1 MYKRMGNTVGSTNP
15 NLCNFPKNEFETY
28 ILGLW
33 CADGFSRSSS
43 IGISNTDI
51 DLVRLSKKFLEN
63 YFPKERL
70 RLTVYYPLD
79 KYKDKQKQ
87 KLIPKDF
94 WEIKTTFSV
103 SKKAKHIAYHLYVN
117 SRSFL
122 GLFEECRQ
130 KIETVVKEK
139 NIYIYFAGRFDGDGS
154 VDKDF
159 RRDCRI
165 VYSTE
170 KEAIDDLN
178 LLRKFNFHLSKV
190 YKYRNSKTYVLYVSR
205 FEASNFLKNIS
216 KYSIKL
222 YKLGFV
228 PRRDLILTRP

>member
-1 MYKRMGNTVGSTNP
+1 MGNTVGSTNS
-15 NLCNFPKNEFETY
+15 NLCNFPKNRFETY

-43 IGISNTDI
+43 IGVSNTDV
-51 DLVRLSKKFLEN
+51 DLIRSSKKFLEN
-63 YFPKERL
+63 YFPRERL

-79 KYKDKQKQ
+79 KYDNKQKW
-87 KLIPKDF
+87 KLIPKDL
-94 WEIKTTFSV
+94 WKIKITYCV

-117 SRSFL
+117 SRPFL
-122 GLFEECRQ
+122 RLFTKCRQ
-130 KIETVVKEK
+130 NIKITVKEK
-139 NIYIYFAGRFDGDGS
+139 DIYAYFAGRFDGDGCINN
-154 VDKDF
+154 DF

-170 KEAIDDLN
+170 KEAIEDLN
-178 LLRKFNFHLSKV
+178 LLRKFNFRLSKV
-190 YKYRNSKTYVLYVSR
+190 YRYRNAKTYVLYVSR
-205 FEASNFLKNIS
+205 FEAGNFLKNIS

-228 PRRDLILTRP
+228 PRRDLIFN

>member
-1 MYKRMGNTVGSTNP
+1 MGNTVGSTNS
-15 NLCNFPKNEFETY
+15 NLCNFPKNRFETY

-43 IGISNTDI
+43 IGVSNTDI
-51 DLVRLSKKFLEN
+51 DLIRLSKKFLEN

-79 KYKDKQKQ
+79 KNIVKQKRE
-87 KLIPKDF
+87 LIPKDF
-94 WEIKTTFSV
+94 WEIKTTYCI

-117 SRSFL
+117 SRPFL
-122 GLFEECRQ
+122 RLFTECRQ
-130 KIETVVKEK
+130 KIKRIVEGK
-139 NIYIYFAGRFDGDGS
+139 NIYAYFAGRFDGDGS
-154 VDKDF
+154 ISKDF
-159 RRDCRI
+159 RSDCRI

-170 KEAIDDLN
+170 KEAIEDLN

-190 YKYRNSKTYVLYVSR
+190 YKYKQAKTYVLYVSR
-205 FEASNFLKNIS
+205 LEASNFLKNIS

-222 YKLGFV
+222 YKLEFV

>member
-1 MYKRMGNTVGSTNP
+1 MGNTVGSTNS
-15 NLCNFPKNEFETY
+15 NLCNFPKNRFETY

-43 IGISNTDI
+43 VGVSNI
-51 DLVRLSKKFLEN
+51 DVDLIRSSKKFLEN

-79 KYKDKQKQ
+79 KYNDKQKR

-94 WEIKTTFSV
+94 WEIKTTFCV

-117 SRSFL
+117 SRPFL
-122 GLFEECRQ
+122 RLFTKCRQ
-130 KIETVVKEK
+130 KIKITVREK
-139 NIYIYFAGRFDGDGS
+139 NIYAYFAGRFDGDGS
-154 VDKDF
+154 IDKDF
-159 RRDCRI
+159 RKDCRI

-170 KEAIDDLN
+170 KEAIEDLN
-178 LLRKFNFHLSKV
+178 LLQKFNFPLSKV
-190 YKYRNSKTYVLYVSR
+190 YRYRKAKTYVLYVSR
-205 FEASNFLKNIS
+205 FETSNFLKNIS

-222 YKLGFV
+222 YKLEFV
-228 PRRDLILTRP
+228 PRRDLIFN